1 MILVYMKSLIDSD
14 NIKYTQSYGIDPDD
28 VNYNTDIY
36 DIVHENIELEIAIG
50 NMKDTYEKYG
60 VIYGSIYMIINDI
73 PISRIGV
80 FEIDK
85 TKILTD
91 NTDSNPTP
99 DHISNI
105 LDNIDIEDGN
115 VLIFASVNYINKKIK
130 KTLKEPIVVSREDNT
145 SNPKLDIIELPDDVL
160 VQNIDKSLLTSV
172 TSGALD
178 TLKGGIFI
186 DNSNTVLQSMLLE
199 ETENDSMEL
208 SNEYKS
214 SSKNTW
220 IEQFTKNHKYTI
232 QENEGG
238 GDCLFAVIRDGF
250 RSIGKET
257 TVKKLRAL
265 LAKEV
270 TRKIFDEYTTL
281 YNQFSA
287 EYHSIDT
294 EMTAILKTIK
304 ELKRRLGKTIDK
316 IEHTKIVT
324 DANEL
329 TARYKKLSETK
340 IITKELLSDFLYMQT
355 IKDFET
361 FQEFITTSKY
371 WADSWAISTL
381 ERILNIKLIILN
393 ESAYKNEDTDGVMQC
408 GPIHNTEV
416 TKFAPDYY
424 LMTSYDGS
432 HYRGISYMDKSI
444 LKFREIPYNIKTLL
458 LNKCLERN
466 SGIYYL
472 IEDMCNYKSKLGL
485 DADYGEPV
493 QDEDDVLNKN
503 LYDSDTVFMFHVKSY
518 ALANAG
524 KGQGELIDDSTTIYN
539 LLNTRKPNS
548 EYYNWR
554 RKLDDSWAAPFTV
567 DGHRWQSVKH
577 YVLGS
582 QYKKSYPDF
591 YIQFSLDEE
600 SELSTNLEM
609 AILATSKSGEHND
622 VKLRPDNVTVDADF
636 YSNDKFPRCE
646 EERQKALEAKFTQ
659 NLDLQKILKLT
670 GRAKLTQFNRR
681 KEAKV
686 DMLLMKIRHSLT

>member
-1 MILVYMKSLIDSD
+1 MTLVYMKSLIDSD
-14 NIKYTQSYGIDPDD
+14 NINYKQSYGIDPDD
-28 VNYNTDIY
+28 INYNTDIY
-36 DIVHENIELEIAIG
+36 DIIHENVELEIAIG
-50 NMKDTYEKYG
+50 NIKNTYEQHG
-60 VIYGSIYMIINDI
+60 VLYGSVYMIINDI

-91 NTDSNPTP
+91 NTSNM
-99 DHISNI
+99 
-105 LDNIDIEDGN
+105 LDNIDIENGN
-115 VLIFASVNYINKKIK
+115 ILIFASVNYINKKNK
-130 KTLKEPIVVSREDNT
+130 KILKEPIVVSKEDSI
-145 SNPKLDIIELPDDVL
+145 SNPKLDVIELPDDVL
-160 VQNIDKSLLTSV
+160 VQHIDKSLLTSV
-172 TSGALD
+172 TTDALD

-186 DNSNTVLQSMLLE
+186 DNSNTVSQSMLLE

-214 SSKNTW
+214 SSKNSW

-232 QENEGG
+232 LENEGG
-238 GDCLFAVIRDGF
+238 GDCLFAVIRDAF

-257 TVKKLRAL
+257 TVNKLRAL

-270 TRKIFDEYTTL
+270 THKIFDEYTTL

-316 IEHTKIVT
+316 IEHTKVVT

-340 IITKELLSDFLYMQT
+340 IITKELLSEFLYMQN
-355 IKDFET
+355 IKDFES

-393 ESAYKNEDTDGVMQC
+393 ESAYNNEDTDGVMQC

-416 TKFAPDYY
+416 TQFAPDYY
-424 LMTSYDGS
+424 IMTSYDGS
-432 HYRGISYMDKSI
+432 HYRGISYKDKSI
-444 LKFREIPYNIKTLL
+444 LKFREIPYNIKTLI
-458 LNKCLERN
+458 LNKCLEHN

-485 DADYGEPV
+485 DADYGEPIK
-493 QDEDDVLNKN
+493 DEDDFLNKN
-503 LYDSDTVFMFHVKSY
+503 LYDSDTVFMFHAKSY
-518 ALANAG
+518 ALSNAG
-524 KGQGELIDDSTTIYN
+524 KGQGEIIDASNTIYN

-591 YIQFSLDEE
+591 YLQFSLDEE

-609 AILATSKSGEHND
+609 AILATSKSGEYND
-622 VKLRPDNVTVDADF
+622 IKLRPDNVTVDADF
-636 YSNDKFPRCE
+636 YSNVKFPRSE

-681 KEAKV
+681 KGANV
-686 DMLLMKIRHSLT
+686 DMLLMKIRHSLV